1 MKETIE
7 IPGQVKRNLKRKIN
21 RKVSKLQKLQETH
34 KQSLSLEE
42 KIVVRDDVNKHL
54 GSSPS
59 KLWFEIITNIPNG
72 TNKVI
77 FDMNLTKEGLEVV
90 YKQDSLGPTY
100 ELFVKNSISKTILQ
114 DGKLVLKSKQ
124 GSSSVYGSGFVTI
137 GQYSDKVIISSND
150 LNGDSWRL
158 NFLTN
163 EIEEIEPLT
172 DCNYQ
177 VELLIPFSSKMGGW
191 KNFITQLRS
200 FIEEVDARNIIK
212 GREYKF
218 TVNGIGTDT
227 DSSNLSKPL
236 QEKKPSWVDE
246 VGTPQTTPQFN
257 QLKVNGKMTSE
268 VVIESPSTNDDDNN
282 TSSVKFEVTSV
293 GKVGSEYIKG
303 LSGSSGDK
311 PMVVVYYKGTNQVC
325 FMIPARKGNGQTSLN
340 NVLVEVEVDKKEIG
354 LFLQSTDK
362 STGVNDLLR
371 IKIRDTFNKLLL
383 GLYPDTELV
392 ELMVQLY
399 GIDIII
405 EDTTSMGNDFRN
417 AFGLGIM
424 NDMEIEERRDIV
436 KAEESKDNGRY
447 DIVINMIWETD
458 GELTGDTPR
467 CVIEVKKKDFGRN
480 DRNQIFAYAVKDN
493 LIKLAGGLSVDVS
506 DSAKKSYGTDVDSI
520 KRAGTLPNC
529 TFAKNLVDMMK
540 FNFGSTPIYNHYLGL
555 ARNILDSKKK

>member
-1 MKETIE
+1 MTNTTPQL
-7 IPGQVKRNLKRKIN
+7 PGQVKRNLKRNITRKID
-21 RKVSKLQKLQETH
+21 KYQKLNE
-34 KQSLSLEE
+34 KSLSFEQ
-42 KIVVRDDVNKHL
+42 KIIKRDEVNKII

-72 TNKVI
+72 TNLVI
-77 FDMNLTKEGLEVV
+77 FDINLTDDGLVVV

-100 ELFVKNSISKTILQ
+100 ELFVENSISEDIIQ
-114 DGKLVLKSKQ
+114 DGKLVLKSKED
-124 GSSSVYGSGFVTI
+124 SSSVYGSGFVTI
-137 GQYSDKVIISSND
+137 GQYCDDVKLYSND
-150 LNGDSWRL
+150 VDGDSWKL
-158 NFLTN
+158 NFKTN
-163 EIEEIEPLT
+163 EVEEIEPLT
-172 DCNYQ
+172 DCNFKI
-177 VELLIPFSSKMGGW
+177 ELLIPYNSKMGGW

-200 FIEEVDARNIIK
+200 FIEEVDAKNIIK

-218 TVNGIGTDT
+218 TVNGIGTGSDC
-227 DSSNLSKPL
+227 SELSKPL
-236 QEKKPSWVDE
+236 QSKKPLWVDE

-268 VVIESPSTNDDDNN
+268 IVIESPSTNDDNDN
-282 TSSVKFEVTSV
+282 TSAITFDVKSV
-293 GKVGSEYIKG
+293 GKVDSEYIKG

-371 IKIRDTFNKLLL
+371 ITIRDTFNKLLL
-383 GLYPDTELV
+383 SLYPDTELV

-399 GIDIII
+399 GIDIIVD
-405 EDTTSMGNDFRN
+405 DTTVLGDSFRD

-424 NDMEIEERRDIV
+424 NDMDPVVRKNIV
-436 KAEESKDNGRY
+436 SDEVSKDNGRY
-447 DIVINMIWETD
+447 DIVIDMIWETD
-458 GELTGDTPR
+458 WELTGDTPR

-480 DRNQIFAYAVKDN
+480 DRNQVFAYALKDN

-506 DSAKKSYGTDVDSI
+506 DSAKKSYGTDIDSI

-529 TFAKNLVDMMK
+529 TFAKDLVDIMK
-540 FNFGSTPIYNHYLGL
+540 FNFSSTPIYNHYLGL
-555 ARNILDSKKK
+555 AKDIIDSNKK